1 MAQASF
7 VWNESSQG
15 SSKQVNMSDSD
26 PIGEERREKYFIWKK
41 NAPLLYDYIQTT
53 SLLWPSLTVQWFP
66 DLEEIADT
74 EYQQHRLLLGSHS
87 SGFSKCESL
96 NLYGLKTLRK
106 TAKLV
111 DIASDYDPLK
121 NEFIVKRNDWHDTKM
136 SLIQKIPHRGD
147 INRARYMPQNPDL
160 IATVTNRGHLYV
172 FDRTKKPNNYTEDEI
187 DDSADLSDI
196 KLDFHQSEGWGLDWN
211 RYKEGELASA
221 SSDGT
226 IALWDLTKFKK
237 NTSDKKPAQ
246 TTATGLEFQK
256 RKYKTSILQPMETA
270 AAHDYGVNC
279 LEYLYFHQN
288 LIGTVGDDK
297 KLKIFD
303 SRARMSSVKEDQ
315 LSESPINVVSFS
327 RVNEFGC
334 VIGTETGNISLHDL
348 RHIEEPVRIVNQ
360 SHNGALTCASWN
372 PERGSLLATGSSDG
386 TVKLWDWSCD
396 PGDELRF
403 VHGGHMLGVN
413 DIDWNLHD
421 SRTLVSC
428 SDDNSVQVWKP
439 ASTIL

>member
-1 MAQASF
+1 MAEAISN
-7 VWNESSQG
+7 WKETTQG
-15 SSKQVNMSDSD
+15 SPERVGIFESD
-26 PIGEERREKYFIWKK
+26 PIGEQRREEYFIWKK

-66 DLEEIADT
+66 DLEDIADT
-74 EYQQHRLLLGSHS
+74 DYQQHRLLLGSHS

-96 NLYGLKTLRK
+96 NLYGLKTLRQS
-106 TAKLV
+106 AKLV
-111 DIASDYDPLK
+111 DIATDYDPIK
-121 NEFIVKRNDWHDTKM
+121 NEFIAKRNDWHATKM
-136 SLIQKIPHRGD
+136 SLVQKIPHRGE

-160 IATVTNRGHLYV
+160 IATITNKGHLYM
-172 FDRTKKPNNYTEDEI
+172 FDRTKKPNNFTEDEI
-187 DDSADLSDI
+187 DDSDDFSDI
-196 KLDFHQSEGWGLDWN
+196 KLEFHQCEGWGLDWN
-211 RYKEGELASA
+211 RYKEGELASG

-226 IALWDLTKFKK
+226 IALWDVTKFKK
-237 NTSDKKPAQ
+237 NTPDRKSAP
-246 TTATGLEFQK
+246 TTATGLEIQK
-256 RKYKTSILQPMETA
+256 RKYKTSTLRPTKTA

-303 SRARMSSVKEDQ
+303 TRAHMSCVKEGT
-315 LSESPINVVSFS
+315 LSDSPINVVAFS

-334 VIGTETGNISLHDL
+334 AIGTETGNISLHDL
-348 RHIEEPVRIVNQ
+348 RHLEAPVRIVNK

-372 PERGSLLATGSSDG
+372 PDNGSLLATGSSDG

-396 PGDELRF
+396 PSEELRF

-413 DIDWNLHD
+413 DLDWNPHD
-421 SRTLVSC
+421 ANMLVSC

>member
-1 MAQASF
+1 MADATFDWSETTQ
-7 VWNESSQG
+7 SSPKEVG
-15 SSKQVNMSDSD
+15 MSGSD
-26 PIGEERREKYFIWKK
+26 PIGEERRERYFIWKK

-66 DLEEIADT
+66 DLEDVADT
-74 EYQQHRLLLGSHS
+74 DYQQHRLLLGSHS
-87 SGFSKCESL
+87 SGFAKCESL
-96 NLYGLKTLRK
+96 NLFGLKTLRE
-106 TAKLV
+106 TTKLV
-111 DIASDYDPLK
+111 DIAADYDPLK
-121 NEFIVKRNDWHDTKM
+121 NEFIVKRDDWHATKI
-136 SLIQKIPHRGD
+136 SLVQKIPHRGE

-160 IATVTNRGHLYV
+160 IATISNNGDLYV

-187 DDSADLSDI
+187 NESDDFSDI
-196 KLDFHQSEGWGLDWN
+196 KLEFHQSEGWGLDWN
-211 RYKEGELASA
+211 RHKEGELASA

-226 IALWDLTKFKK
+226 VALWDLTKFKK
-237 NTSDKKPAQ
+237 NTCDKKPAQ
-246 TTATGLEFQK
+246 TTTTGVEFQK
-256 RKYKTSILQPMETA
+256 RKYKTSTLQPTETA

-303 SRARMSSVKEDQ
+303 TRVRLNCVKEDK
-315 LSESPINVVSFS
+315 LSDSAINVVSFS
-327 RVNEFGC
+327 QVNEFGC
-334 VIGTETGNISLHDL
+334 AIGTETGDISLHDL
-348 RHIEEPVRIVNQ
+348 RHMEAPVKTVNK

-372 PERGSLLATGSSDG
+372 PENGSLLATGSSDG
-386 TVKLWDWSCD
+386 TVKLWDWSGG
-396 PGDELRF
+396 PGEELRF

-421 SRTLVSC
+421 ANMLVSC